1 MRVGRLAGAALLWLL
16 GAGSALATSDFSCG
30 GFAMLGGAQLVCS
43 HTNPSAPA
51 QFCTF
56 SWALMGS
63 SGQSIA
69 DGSFMLLPGIQNAT
83 VYQGS
88 GYTGELS
95 NPIVL
100 CQASKAGR

>member
-1 MRVGRLAGAALLWLL
+1 MRVGWLGSLLVLL
-16 GAGSALATSDFSCG
+16 VTGVAPAWASSDFSCG
-30 GFAMLGGAQLVCS
+30 GFAMLGGAQLICS
-43 HTNPSAPA
+43 HVNPEAPA

-56 SWALMGS
+56 SWALMGPT
-63 SGQSIA
+63 GQSIA
-69 DGSFMLLPGIQNAT
+69 DGSFMLPRGVQNAT

-100 CQASKAGR
+100 CQASKTGR